1 VIPEHD
7 ESILCVDD
15 DPQVRD
21 VIVRMLSASG
31 YSCVGAGSA
40 EEARHI
46 LGAHTFA
53 LVLCD
58 IDLPGRSGLGLAAEL
73 RRAHPEVVTVMVT
86 GHDDP
91 ELAETALE
99 LGAYGYLTK
108 PFGANQ
114 LVIQVTN
121 ALHRRELEAAHRTH
135 EASLEETVAVRTADL
150 ELAVGQLEESE
161 LELRRA
167 YSETVA
173 RLSRAIESRDGLTGA
188 HVERV
193 GSATERIALALGVIS
208 DRAELLGLASQLHDI
223 GKIAIS
229 DAVLRKPGLLDL
241 AERAEMERHAVVGRD
256 LLVGSDSS
264 LLATAA
270 DIAWTH
276 HERWD
281 ARGYPRGLGGA
292 EIPLEGRIVAV
303 ADVYDALTNERPYRP
318 AWFPAE
324 AREYIH
330 AGAGN
335 AFDPEVVGA
344 FLNGD

>member
-15 DPQVRD
+15 DPLLCRLLE
-21 VIVRMLSASG
+21 RMLKASG
-31 YSCVGAGSA
+31 YHCVAVGSA
-40 EEARHI
+40 EEARQA
-46 LGAHTFA
+46 LGELTFG

-58 IDLPGRSGLGLAAEL
+58 IDLPGRSGLALVAEIGLA
-73 RRAHPEVVTVMVT
+73 HPDVATVMVT
-86 GHDDP
+86 GHDEP
-91 ELAETALE
+91 ELAETALQ

-114 LVIQVTN
+114 LLIQVTN
-121 ALHRRELEAAHRTH
+121 ALRRRELEAARSTY
-135 EASLEETVAVRTADL
+135 EEGLQEMVATRTADL
-150 ELAVGQLEESE
+150 EVVVGRLEDSE
-161 LELRRA
+161 HELRRA
-167 YSETVA
+167 YGETVA

-229 DAVLRKPGLLDL
+229 DAVLRKPGLLDI
-241 AERAEMERHAVVGRD
+241 AERAEMERHAEVGRD
-256 LLVGSDSS
+256 LLAGSDSS

-303 ADVYDALTNERPYRP
+303 ADVYDALTNERPYRR
-318 AWFPAE
+318 AWSPAE
-324 AREYIH
+324 AREYIS

-335 AFDPEVVGA
+335 AFDSEVVGA